1 MATVCNTGKFVMH
14 HECHTAEHTD
24 KKKKKNEQNHQ
35 HSEGPKY
42 IQKKKKEKMP
52 NDNQNLKP
60 L

>member
-1 MATVCNTGKFVMH
+1 MNATPQSTQI
-14 HECHTAEHTD
+14 
-24 KKKKKNEQNHQ
+24 KKKNKQNHQ
-35 HSEGPKY
+35 HSEGPKF

>member
-1 MATVCNTGKFVMH
+1 MATVCNTDKFAMH
-14 HECHTAEHTD
+14 HACHTAEHTD
-24 KKKKKNEQNHQ
+24 RKKNEQNHQ
-35 HSEGPKY
+35 HSEGLKF

>member
-1 MATVCNTGKFVMH
+1 MH
-14 HECHTAEHTD
+14 HACHTAEHTD
-24 KKKKKNEQNHQ
+24 RKKNEQNHQ
-35 HSEGPKY
+35 HSEGLKF